1 MSYTRETL
9 SKRHRLSH
17 QQIDRWLGQN
27 SSKDFLQEKMRHL
40 KMVQHFIAIT
50 DLLLQTKIPFT
61 CLKGPLLS
69 QRIYNDPTVRYSK
82 DIDILIDKDQLD
94 TTVQFF
100 LNNGYD
106 FTEGNFWPQNKVQQ
120 DLLIDHQH
128 HLSFFNKEI
137 NFCVEVHWILMH
149 NIPITQKKM
158 KNIVADNLTEMSF
171 LGRRF
176 TVLTR
181 EFQLLFLLL
190 HGSRHGWERLK
201 WLVDIYEYPID
212 KLDITVF
219 NKLVKKLNAE
229 RIIGQANFLLLM
241 FFNVELSSTIKQKQH
256 NQFNHIA
263 LDFIN
268 SKNTI
273 EQVRYN
279 RSHTD
284 LYYYLMFPAF
294 AYRFKIIFKILFN
307 PGDIKSIDS
316 RFKMIYFLNRP
327 YSYIKRRIINA

>member
-17 QQIDRWLGQN
+17 QQIDRWLDEN
-27 SSKDFLQEKMRHL
+27 SSKDFLQEKLGHL
-40 KMVQHFIAIT
+40 KMVKHFIAIT
-50 DLLLQTKIPFT
+50 DLLLQNEIPFT

-69 QRIYNDPTVRYSK
+69 QHIYNDPTVRYSK
-82 DIDILIDKDQLD
+82 DIDILIDKNQLD

-106 FTEGNFWPQNKVQQ
+106 FTEGNFWPKNKVQQ
-120 DLLIDHQH
+120 GLLIDHHH

-149 NIPITQKKM
+149 NIPISQKKM
-158 KNIVADNLTEMSF
+158 KIIVADNLTEMSF
-171 LGRRF
+171 SGRRF
-176 TVLTR
+176 TVLNR

-212 KLDITVF
+212 KIDTTAF
-219 NKLVKKLNAE
+219 NKLVKELNAE
-229 RIIGQANFLLLM
+229 RIIGQTNFLLHN
-241 FFNVELSSTIKQKQH
+241 FFNAELPSSIHQQH
-256 NQFNHIA
+256 NEQFNHFA

-268 SKNTI
+268 SKDI
-273 EQVRYN
+273 IPQVQYKK
-279 RSHTD
+279 SHIH

-294 AYRFKIIFKILFN
+294 AYRFKILFKILFN
-307 PGDIKSIDS
+307 PGDIKSIES
-316 RFKMIYFLNRP
+316 RFKMIYYINRP
-327 YSYIKRRIINA
+327 YSYLKRQIFNA